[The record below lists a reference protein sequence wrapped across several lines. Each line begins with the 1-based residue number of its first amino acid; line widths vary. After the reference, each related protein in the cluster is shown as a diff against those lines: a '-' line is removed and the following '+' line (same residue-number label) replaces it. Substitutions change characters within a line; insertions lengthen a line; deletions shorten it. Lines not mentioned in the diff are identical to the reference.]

1 MHIVNI
7 QIVSQH
13 PPKGIWHGLCD
24 KEVRSV
30 GGERVVTWTGLIDP
44 GDVAPGLRFA
54 IPPTPGV
61 REGDLDVVFG
71 YADGSAVPQDA
82 IRRLVDAAEPAGRTD
97 AWATLTFEVSGELR
111 DTVVMTVTQRGEG
124 FFVPSHSPQVGTE
137 D

>member
-1 MHIVNI
+1 MVNI

-13 PPKGIWHGLCD
+13 PPEGIWRRLDD

-30 GGERVVTWTGLIDP
+30 AGERVVTWTGLIDP

-71 YADGSAVPQDA
+71 YRDGSPVPTDA
-82 IRRLVDAAEPAGRTD
+82 IRRLADTADGPD
-97 AWATLTFEVSGELR
+97 AWASVTFEVSGELR

-124 FFVPSHSPQVGTE
+124 FFVPSHSPQVDTE
-137 D
+137 E